1 MDFLKIIYLS
11 FGSVIVLFLLTKLM
25 GNKEMSQLSM
35 FDYIVSITIGSIAAE
50 MATALEDDFTEPLIA
65 MVVYAVVTVFISFLN
80 NKFLFCRKI
89 LIGKSIIL
97 MDNGKLYKKNFKKSK
112 LDLNE
117 FLVQCRTKGF
127 FSLSDIQTAILEPNG
142 KISILPS
149 SLKRPVTPQDLNL
162 NPQKECLTTNVIID
176 GTVLPENLKSLD
188 LDVDWL
194 YKELNRQGFKDSKN
208 IFLGTCDVD
217 HNLSLYKKI
226 STDNP
231 QDNFSL

>member
-1 MDFLKIIYLS
+1 MNFLKIIYLS
-11 FGSVIVLFLLTKLM
+11 FGSVFVLFLLTKLM
-25 GNKEMSQLSM
+25 GNREMSQLSM

-65 MVVYAVVTVFISFLN
+65 MIVYAVVTVFISFIN
-80 NKFLFCRKI
+80 NKSLFLRKI
-89 LIGKSIIL
+89 ISGKSIIL
-97 MDNGKLYKKNFKKSK
+97 MDNGKLYKDNFKKSK

-149 SLKRPVTPQDLNL
+149 SLKRPTNPDDFNL
-162 NPQKECLTTNVIID
+162 KPKGDFIVTNVIID
-176 GTVLPENLKSLD
+176 GKVLPENLKNLN

-194 YKELNRQGFKDSKN
+194 YKELNKQGFKDSKS
-208 IFLGTCDVD
+208 IFLGTCDVE

-226 STDNP
+226 NTP
-231 QDNFSL
+231 LE

>member
-1 MDFLKIIYLS
+1 MNFLKIIYLS
-11 FGSVIVLFLLTKLM
+11 FGSIIVLFLLTKLM
-25 GNKEMSQLSM
+25 GNREMSQLSM

-50 MATALEDDFTEPLIA
+50 MATALEDDFMEPLIA
-65 MVVYAVVTVFISFLN
+65 MIVYAVVTVFISFIN
-80 NKFLFCRKI
+80 NKSLFCRKMI
-89 LIGKSIIL
+89 TGKSIVL
-97 MDNGKLYKKNFKKSK
+97 MDNGKLYKENFKKSK

-149 SLKRPVTPQDLNL
+149 SLKRPATPQDLSL
-162 NPQKECLTTNVIID
+162 NPQKDLITTNVIID
-176 GTVLPENLKSLD
+176 GKILHENLKSLD

-194 YKELNRQGFKDSKN
+194 YKELNMQGFKDAKS

-226 STDNP
+226 SIDNP

>member
-11 FGSVIVLFLLTKLM
+11 FGSVVVLFLLTKLM
-25 GNKEMSQLSM
+25 GNREMSQLSM

-50 MATALEDDFTEPLIA
+50 MATALEDDFMEPLIA
-65 MVVYAVVTVFISFLN
+65 MIVYAVVTVFISFIT
-80 NKFLFCRKI
+80 NKSIFCRKI
-89 LIGKSIIL
+89 ITGKSIIL
-97 MDNGKLYKKNFKKSK
+97 MDNGKLYKENFKKSK

-149 SLKRPVTPQDLNL
+149 SLKRPATPQDLNL
-162 NPQKECLTTNVIID
+162 NPQKDLITTNVIID
-176 GTVLPENLKSLD
+176 GKVLPENLKSLD

-194 YKELNRQGFKDSKN
+194 YKELNRQSFKDAKS

-226 STDNP
+226 TTDNP

>member
-50 MATALEDDFTEPLIA
+50 MATALEDNFMEPLIA

-142 KISILPS
+142 KISILPF
-149 SLKRPVTPQDLNL
+149 SLKRPATPQDLNL
-162 NPQKECLTTNVIID
+162 NPQKDMITTNVILD
-176 GTVLPENLKSLD
+176 GKVLPENLKSLD

-194 YKELNRQGFKDSKN
+194 YKELNRQGFKDAKS
-208 IFLGTCDVD
+208 IFLGTCDID

-226 STDNP
+226 TTDNP
-231 QDNFSL
+231 KDNFSL

>member
-50 MATALEDDFTEPLIA
+50 MATALEDNFMEPLIA

-80 NKFLFCRKI
+80 NKFIFCRKI

-149 SLKRPVTPQDLNL
+149 SLKRPTTPQDLNL
-162 NPQKECLTTNVIID
+162 HPQKDMITTNVILD
-176 GTVLPENLKSLD
+176 GKVLPENLKSLD

-194 YKELNRQGFKDSKN
+194 YKELNRQGFKDEKS
-208 IFLGTCDVD
+208 IFLGTCDID

-231 QDNFSL
+231 EDNFSL

>member
-1 MDFLKIIYLS
+1 VF
-11 FGSVIVLFLLTKLM
+11 VLFLLTKLM
-25 GNKEMSQLSM
+25 GNREMSQLSM

-50 MATALEDDFTEPLIA
+50 MATALDDDFMEPLLA
-65 MVVYAVVTVFISFLN
+65 MVVYALVTVVISFIN
-80 NKFLFCRKI
+80 NKSLFFRKI
-89 LIGKSIIL
+89 ITGKSIIL
-97 MDNGKLYKKNFKKSK
+97 MDNGKIYKENFKKSK

-149 SLKRPVTPQDLNL
+149 SLKRPSNPEDFNLQPQQDFIV
-162 NPQKECLTTNVIID
+162 TNVIID
-176 GTVLPENLKSLD
+176 GKILPKNLKSLD
-188 LDVDWL
+188 LDIDWL
-194 YKELNRQGFKDSKN
+194 YKELNKQGFKNEKS
-208 IFLGTCDVD
+208 IFLGTCDVN

-226 STDNP
+226 TTDNP